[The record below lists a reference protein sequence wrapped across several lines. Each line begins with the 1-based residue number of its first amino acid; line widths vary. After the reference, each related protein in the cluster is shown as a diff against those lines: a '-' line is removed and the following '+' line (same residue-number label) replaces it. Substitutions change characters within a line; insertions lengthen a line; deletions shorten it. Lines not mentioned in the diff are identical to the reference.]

1 MPPSSSNFCEIT
13 SRLSYFDVDYS
24 PSNQWKVAVWYYE
37 ALLSTIENKIQLC
50 RITVI
55 TTNRFVLSVNYFVIT
70 LHATLELLHKICVIT
85 LENMGVDG
93 DTDAA
98 AIVANEWNKF
108 WIPFLFLTAN
118 DAVLFSITFFSLCW
132 TVFQNRPH
140 MAGKQKLN

>member
-108 WIPFLFLTAN
+108 WIPFLILTAN